1 MTTVLLI
8 DDHELIRQGLAGA
21 FSQAEGFEVA
31 AQAGSVADGIALAQE
46 LRPDVVVTD
55 VRLPDGSGLD
65 VVRALRKED
74 RRVGLIVLTM
84 YAGDEQLFAAMDA
97 GASGFVGK
105 DAPTS
110 SVISAARQ
118 AVVAPLTFTCTGL
131 AEAMVRRMRSGA
143 PRLSDRARQV
153 LDLLAE
159 GLGVTAIAAR
169 LYLSESTA
177 KSHIGRIY
185 DKLGAANR
193 AQGMVTAMRLG
204 LISSAAAAGGRREV
218 HRPRESHSPFG
229 LFAKPP
235 IEVRGIKPDK

>member
-21 FSQAEGFEVA
+21 FSQADGFEVA
-31 AQAGSVADGIALAQE
+31 GQAGSVEEGIALAQE
-46 LRPDVVVTD
+46 LNPDVVVTD

-65 VVRALRKED
+65 VVRTLRKEN
-74 RRVGLIVLTM
+74 RQVGLVVLTM

-110 SVISAARQ
+110 SVVSAARQ
-118 AVVAPLTFTCTGL
+118 AVVTPLTFTCTGL
-131 AEAMVRRMRSGA
+131 AEAMVRRMSSGA
-143 PRLSDRARQV
+143 PRLSDRERQV
-153 LDLLAE
+153 LELLAE
-159 GLGVTAIAAR
+159 GLGVSAIAGR

-193 AQGMVTAMRLG
+193 AQALVTAMRLG
-204 LISSAAAAGGRREV
+204 LISSV
-218 HRPRESHSPFG
+218 T
-229 LFAKPP
+229 PP
-235 IEVRGIKPDK
+235 V

>member
-21 FSQAEGFEVA
+21 FTQAEGFDIAGQAASVEEGLALAHEVA
-31 AQAGSVADGIALAQE
+31 
-46 LRPDVVVTD
+46 PDVVVTD

-65 VVRALRKED
+65 VVRALRKES
-74 RRVGLIVLTM
+74 REVGLVVLTM

-97 GASGFVGK
+97 GASAFVGK

-110 SVISAARQ
+110 TVISAARQ
-118 AVVAPLTFTCTGL
+118 ASVSPLTFACTGL
-131 AEAMVRRMRSGA
+131 GEAMIRRMSSGA
-143 PRLSDRARQV
+143 PRLSDRERQV
-153 LDLLAE
+153 LELLAE

-185 DKLGAANR
+185 EKLGAANR
-193 AQGMVTAMRLG
+193 AQALVTAMRLG
-204 LISSAAAAGGRREV
+204 LITSAT
-218 HRPRESHSPFG
+218 
-229 LFAKPP
+229 PP
-235 IEVRGIKPDK
+235 PA

>member
-21 FSQAEGFEVA
+21 FAQADGFDVA
-31 AQAGSVADGIALAQE
+31 GQAGSVEDGLALARE
-46 LRPDVVVTD
+46 VTPDVVVTD

-65 VVRALRKED
+65 VVRALRKESKA
-74 RRVGLIVLTM
+74 VGLVVLTM

-110 SVISAARQ
+110 TVIGAARQ
-118 AVVAPLTFTCTGL
+118 AAIAPLTFTCMGL
-131 AEAMVRRMRSGA
+131 AEAMVRRMSSGV
-143 PRLSDRARQV
+143 PRLSDRERQV
-153 LDLLAE
+153 LELLAE
-159 GLGVTAIAAR
+159 GLGVTAIAER

-185 DKLGAANR
+185 EKLGAANR
-193 AQGMVTAMRLG
+193 AQALVTAMRTG
-204 LISSAAAAGGRREV
+204 LISSAT
-218 HRPRESHSPFG
+218 
-229 LFAKPP
+229 PP
-235 IEVRGIKPDK
+235 T

>member
-21 FSQAEGFEVA
+21 FANADGFDIA
-31 AQAGSVADGIALAQE
+31 GQAGSVAEGIALAR
-46 LRPDVVVTD
+46 LTIPDVVVTD

-65 VVRALRKED
+65 VVRTLRKES
-74 RRVGLIVLTM
+74 RQVGLVVLTM

-97 GASGFVGK
+97 GASSFVGK
-105 DAPTS
+105 DAPTT

-118 AVVAPLTFTCTGL
+118 ASVAPLTFACTGL

-143 PRLSDRARQV
+143 PRLSDRERQV

-159 GLGVTAIAAR
+159 GLGVTAIAGR

-177 KSHIGRIY
+177 KTHIGRIY

-193 AQGMVTAMRLG
+193 AQALVTAMRLG
-204 LISSAAAAGGRREV
+204 LIAAGAA
-218 HRPRESHSPFG
+218 PS
-229 LFAKPP
+229 
-235 IEVRGIKPDK
+235 